1 MAEVRFDD
9 VEGLNAQGGEFGEW
23 GAPTAVTQEMI
34 NQFADLTGDHQWI
47 HVDVERANRES
58 PFGGPVAHGFL
69 TLSLIPGLAP
79 PGAAKVVGHRSAANY
94 GAEKLRFM
102 APVPAGSEVRARS
115 RVVKAEAKPK
125 GTLIT
130 TEIEV
135 GIVGAERPSLVYAMQ
150 VLYMA

>member
-23 GAPTAVTQEMI
+23 GTPTAVTQEMI

-47 HVDVERANRES
+47 HVDVERANPES

-79 PGAAKVVGHRSAANY
+79 PGAAKVVGHRA
-94 GAEKLRFM
+94 RPTT
-102 APVPAGSEVRARS
+102 APRSCGSWRRCLPARRCGPGPVSSRPRRS
-115 RVVKAEAKPK
+115 RR
-125 GTLIT
+125 G
-130 TEIEV
+130 
-135 GIVGAERPSLVYAMQ
+135 R
-150 VLYMA
+150 